1 MEYHLI
7 IDKRFRKAWDFC
19 VFRTEPNEPNKTN
32 KTYEMLYGDELP
44 V

>member
-7 IDKRFRKAWDFC
+7 IDKRLRKAGDFC
-19 VFRTEPNEPNKTN
+19 VFRTEPNETN
-32 KTYEMLYGDELP
+32 KTYEMLYGDERP